1 MSRKTMLKEDLEME
15 ANFRKIL
22 VVDDNQSIRCGISQ
36 MLSRLGYDVISTDSG
51 ENGLELFLKNH
62 FDLVITDLQMPG
74 MDGMDLADHIKE
86 NSPFTLVILMTGQ
99 DKEVTLAKIKDSS
112 EDQAVFKPFY
122 LTEIQEKIQSV
133 LNHWQSAAQQTI

>member
-1 MSRKTMLKEDLEME
+1 MLKEDLKME

-22 VVDDNQSIRCGISQ
+22 VVDDNQTIRCGITQ

-51 ENGLELFLKNH
+51 ENGLALFLKNQ
-62 FDLVITDLQMPG
+62 FDLVITDLETSG
-74 MDGMDLADHIKE
+74 MDGIDLAGHIKE
-86 NSPFTLVILMTGQ
+86 KAPFTLVILMTSQ

-112 EDQAVFKPFY
+112 IDQALFKPFY

-133 LNHWQSAAQQTI
+133 LNRWQSGARQTI